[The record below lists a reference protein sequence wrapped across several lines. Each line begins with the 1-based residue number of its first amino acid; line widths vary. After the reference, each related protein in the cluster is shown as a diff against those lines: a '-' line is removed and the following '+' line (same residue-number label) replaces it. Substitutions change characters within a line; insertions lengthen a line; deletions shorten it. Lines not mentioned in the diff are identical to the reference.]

1 MTPKSLA
8 IVGFFLGVSAIVANL
23 AGVHGADWP
32 LGLLSALVF
41 TAYAW
46 AELRRA

>member
-1 MTPKSLA
+1 MTPKALA
-8 IVGFFLGVSAIVANL
+8 IVGFFLGLSAIVANI
-23 AGVHGADWP
+23 AGAEGADRA